1 MNIRSLCAIAAATTS
16 LASIGSSQA
25 AIVYSGAL
33 NVAVPVGTGLRVWI
47 DLDTFAT
54 STTGSF
60 TGWDVSLTGTTAN
73 FLTVNSQSL
82 SNNLFVG
89 IAGTPVTIN
98 RLAPGFVIGSTGPY
112 GTIGG
117 GTMGSSFNMGTFLPN
132 SENIVGFRRD
142 IGGGQFRYGWLSV
155 TLGNDFLT
163 RSLTGIAFEDSGGSI
178 VAGAI
183 PAPGAVAL
191 LGLGGALSGRRQRRM
206 R

>member
-1 MNIRSLCAIAAATTS
+1 MNIRPLCAIAAATTS

-89 IAGTPVTIN
+89 IAGTPVSIN
-98 RLAPGFVIGSTGPY
+98 RLDPGFVIGAAGPY

-117 GTMGSSFNMGTFLPN
+117 GTMGSSTGMASFLPN
-132 SENIVGFRRD
+132 SENIVGFRRVV
-142 IGGGQFRYGWLSV
+142 GGQTIYGWLSV
-155 TLGNDFLT
+155 SLGSDFLT
-163 RSLTGIAFEDSGGSI
+163 RTLTGIAFEDSGASI
-178 VAGAI
+178 AAGAI

-191 LGLGGALSGRRQRRM
+191 LGLGGVVSGRRRREM

>member
-1 MNIRSLCAIAAATTS
+1 MKIRSLCTIASVAT
-16 LASIGSSQA
+16 AFACAGSSHA
-25 AIVYSGAL
+25 AIIYSGPL

-47 DLDTFAT
+47 DLDTFTT
-54 STTGSF
+54 STTASF

-89 IAGTPVTIN
+89 IAGTPVSIN
-98 RLAPGFVIGSTGPY
+98 RLDPGFVIGAAGPY

-117 GTMGSSFNMGTFLPN
+117 GTMGSSTGMASFLPN
-132 SENIVGFRRD
+132 SENIVGFRRVV
-142 IGGGQFRYGWLSV
+142 GGQTIYGWLSV
-155 TLGNDFLT
+155 SLGSDFLT
-163 RSLTGIAFEDSGGSI
+163 RTLTGIAFEDSGASI
-178 VAGAI
+178 AAGAI

-191 LGLGGALSGRRQRRM
+191 LGLGGAVSGRRRRET